1 MGVAA
6 EHARLSFS
14 GAGRWVPCPGSVILC
29 EQYPETET
37 SPAAEEGTRAAA
49 LAAQILTT
57 GEVKPDI
64 DLEMFGHLKPYLDSV
79 LPGQLFPGGLHVEET
94 IFAGSIHAHCSGTP
108 DAWALHPESK
118 TAYIWDLKYGYG
130 HVEVFENWQLLAEAS
145 AVLDLIDGDHDPHLW
160 KFVLRIVQ
168 PRAFHRDGPVR
179 TWAITAGE
187 LTRYVR
193 KMREAAEEAIGNNP
207 RTMVGPQC
215 DHCSA
220 RHACKALQV
229 AALDARDMADDA
241 TPFDLP
247 PEGLALEM
255 RLLRRGQTLMKARLS
270 GLEAQAMSAIR
281 GGVQVPGWTIEHG
294 EGRLNWNKPAAEV
307 LALGALMGI
316 DLAKPVEKAVITPT
330 QAKAAGLDA
339 TIVAQYSV
347 RLPGEAKLV
356 EMDTTASRK
365 AFGGNSA

>member
-1 MGVAA
+1 MGDAS

-14 GAGRWVPCPGSVILC
+14 GAGRWVPCPGSAILC

-37 SPAAEEGTRAAA
+37 SEAAEQGTKAAA

-64 DLEMFGHLKPYLDSV
+64 DLEMFGNLKPYLDSV

-130 HVEVFENWQLLAEAS
+130 HVEVYENWQLLAEAS
-145 AVLDLIDGDHDPHLW
+145 AVLDIIDGDYEPHLW
-160 KFVLRIVQ
+160 RFVLRIVQ
-168 PRAFHRDGPVR
+168 PRAYHRDGPVR
-179 TWAITAGE
+179 TWTISVGE

-193 KMREAAEEAIGNNP
+193 KIREAAEEAMGNNP
-207 RTMVGPQC
+207 RTIVGPQC
-215 DHCSA
+215 GHCSA

-241 TPFDLP
+241 TPFELP

-255 RLLRRGQTLMKARLS
+255 RLLRRGQALLKARLS
-270 GLEAQAMSAIR
+270 GLEAQTVATIR
-281 GGVQVPGWTIEHG
+281 KGVSVPGFAIEHG
-294 EGRLNWNKPAAEV
+294 EGRLNWTKPAAEV
-307 LALGALMGI
+307 LALGALMGV
-316 DLAKPVEKAVITPT
+316 DLSKPTEKALITPT

-339 TIVAQYSV
+339 AIVAAYAE
-347 RLPGEAKLV
+347 RTPGEAKLV
-356 EMDTTASRK
+356 ELDTRASKR
-365 AFGGNSA
+365 AFGGNG